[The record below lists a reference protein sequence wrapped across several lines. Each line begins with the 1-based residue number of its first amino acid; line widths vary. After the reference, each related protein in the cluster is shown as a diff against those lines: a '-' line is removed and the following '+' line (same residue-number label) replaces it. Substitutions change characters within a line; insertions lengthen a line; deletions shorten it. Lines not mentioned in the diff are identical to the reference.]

1 MKTWILLLFIPAFC
15 ACQSDSG
22 RGGKNG
28 LSQDTLFY
36 TAPASR
42 NISAKDS
49 ARLQAS
55 VQTYYDSM
63 LRPRNF
69 NGGIL
74 VAKGGHIVFEN
85 YTGTGHLGGTD
96 PMNANMPLHLAS
108 ITKTFTGTAILLLME
123 RGKLG
128 LDDEVNRYLPAF
140 PYPGI
145 TIRMLLNH
153 RSGLPKYDYFMEQ
166 LGWDKTKFVQN
177 KDVLH
182 YLDSLRPALYY
193 TVGTRFAYCNTNYAL
208 LALIIEKISGT
219 DYPGF
224 LQKVFFGPIGMTNSF
239 VFTPSKAY
247 DVIPSYDWKGRLMDF
262 NFLDAVYG
270 DKNIY
275 STPRDMLKWDEALKS
290 GQVLKKETLEAA
302 YRGYS
307 HEKAGIR
314 NYGLG
319 WRLFLLPNGKRIVYH
334 NGWWH
339 GNNTSF
345 VRLPEEDAVIIV
357 LGNRFCR
364 SIYTAVQLSSLF
376 GDYLTQPEEMEDNIS
391 PDTLNTRK
399 PQGKDSLPQK
409 KISGPAPAKTIP
421 AAPKKK
427 KNQASLKEPVTQDH
441 PVN

>member
-1 MKTWILLLFIPAFC
+1 
-15 ACQSDSG
+15 
-22 RGGKNG
+22 
-28 LSQDTLFY
+28 
-36 TAPASR
+36 
-42 NISAKDS
+42 
-49 ARLQAS
+49 
-55 VQTYYDSM
+55 M

-74 VAKGGHIVFEN
+74 VAKGGHILFES
-85 YTGTGHLGGTD
+85 YAGTGHVGGTD
-96 PMNANMPLHLAS
+96 PMNREMSLHVAS
-108 ITKTFTGTAILLLME
+108 VSKTFTGTAILLLME
-123 RGKLG
+123 RGKLS
-128 LDDEVNRYLPAF
+128 LEDEVSRHLPRF

-177 KDVLH
+177 GDVLH
-182 YLDSLRPALYY
+182 YLDSLRPAPYAPP
-193 TVGTRFAYCNTNYAL
+193 GTRFAYCNTNYAL
-208 LALIIEKISGT
+208 LALIIEKISGM
-219 DYPGF
+219 DYPKF
-224 LQKVFFGPIGMTNSF
+224 LQKLLFGPIGMTNSF

-247 DVIPSYDWKGRLMDF
+247 DVIPSYDWKGRIMDF

-275 STPRDMLKWDEALKS
+275 STPRDLLKWDEALKS

-302 YRGYS
+302 YQGYS
-307 HEKAGIR
+307 NEKAGIR

-339 GNNTSF
+339 GNNASF

-364 SIYTAVQLSSLF
+364 SIYTAVELSSLF
-376 GDYLTQPEEMEDNIS
+376 GDYLAQPEEMDDNIS
-391 PDTLNTRK
+391 ADTLNTRK
-399 PQGKDSLPQK
+399 TQRKDSLPKK
-409 KISGPAPAKTIP
+409 KITAPAPDKKTKAQPIKAK
-421 AAPKKK
+421 
-427 KNQASLKEPVTQDH
+427 E
-441 PVN
+441 